1 MEHTEYRGMTVNERL
16 FVSGRMWEFEAAVK
30 EGDRE
35 KAKEILKD
43 LCVPEKDAIRIVE
56 TQIGK

>member
-16 FVSGRMWEFEAAVK
+16 FVSGRLWEFEAAVK
-30 EGDRE
+30 ERDRE

>member
-1 MEHTEYRGMTVNERL
+1 MTVNERL
-16 FVSGRMWEFEAAVK
+16 FVSGRLWEFEAAVK
-30 EGDRE
+30 ERDRE